1 MIDCGP
7 DIESSNGAATM
18 MVMTTPIGRDWT
30 GLGPGRRRRSYSE
43 STRRT
48 DRAIPAGSR
57 NE

>member
-18 MVMTTPIGRDWT
+18 MVTTTPIDRDRT
-30 GLGPGRRRRSYSE
+30 GHGQGRRRLSSE